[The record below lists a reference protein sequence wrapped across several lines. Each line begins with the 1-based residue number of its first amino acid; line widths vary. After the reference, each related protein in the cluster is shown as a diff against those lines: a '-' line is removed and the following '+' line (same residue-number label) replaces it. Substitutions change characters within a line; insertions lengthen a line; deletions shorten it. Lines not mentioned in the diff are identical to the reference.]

1 MTSSADFETIAQLL
15 TDSQKGYSEAAQ
27 IADDPQ
33 VKQMFAD
40 RAQQR
45 AQMIQEIERVM
56 PGLGTRRDEDGTAAG
71 AAHRVFINLRRMVQ
85 DDTRVALAE
94 VERGEATFLES
105 LQDAINDTS
114 LTTEQRGFVGRL
126 LEQVSADHDRFAS
139 MKAMF

>member
-15 TDSQKGYSEAAQ
+15 ADSQKGYSEASQ

-45 AQMIQEIERVM
+45 AALMQELEQVL
-56 PGLGTRRDEDGTAAG
+56 PGLGTRRHEEGTATG
-71 AAHRVFINLRRMVQ
+71 AAHRVFLNLRRLVQ

-94 VERGEATFLES
+94 VERGEGTFLEA
-105 LQDAINDTS
+105 LQDALNDTS
-114 LTTEQRGFVGRL
+114 LTSAERGIVGRL
-126 LEQVSADHDRFAS
+126 IEQVSADHDRFAS
-139 MKAMF
+139 MKAMY

>member
-15 TDSQKGYSEAAQ
+15 ADSQKGYSEAAQ

-40 RAQQR
+40 RAQRR
-45 AQMIQEIERVM
+45 ASLMQELEQTL
-56 PGLGTRRDEDGTAAG
+56 PGLGTRRQEDGTAAG
-71 AAHRVFINLRRMVQ
+71 AAHRVFINLRRLLQ

-94 VERGEATFLES
+94 VERGEATFLEA
-105 LQDAINDTS
+105 LQDALNDTS
-114 LTTEQRGFVGRL
+114 MSTPERSLVGRL
-126 LEQVSADHDRFAS
+126 IEEVSADHDRFAD

>member
-1 MTSSADFETIAQLL
+1 MNSSADFETIAQLL
-15 TDSQKGYSEAAQ
+15 ADSQKGYSEASH
-27 IADDPQ
+27 IAEDPQ

-40 RAQQR
+40 RARQR
-45 AQMIQEIERVM
+45 AEMMQEMEHAL
-56 PGLGTRRDEDGTAAG
+56 PGLGTRRDDDGTAAG

-94 VERGEATFLES
+94 VERGEATFLET
-105 LQDAINDTS
+105 LQDAVNDTS

-126 LEQVSADHDRFAS
+126 IEQVSADHDRFAS

>member
-15 TDSQKGYSEAAQ
+15 ADSQKGYSEASE

-40 RAQQR
+40 RAQRR
-45 AQMIQEIERVM
+45 AALMQELERAL
-56 PGLGTRRDEDGTAAG
+56 PGLGRREEEGSAAG
-71 AAHRVFINLRRMVQ
+71 AAHRVFINLRRLVQ

-94 VERGEATFLES
+94 VERGEATFLET
-105 LQDAINDTS
+105 LQDALNDTS
-114 LTTEQRGFVGRL
+114 LAQEERSMVGRL
-126 LEQVSADHDRFAS
+126 IEEVSADHDRFAS

>member
-1 MTSSADFETIAQLL
+1 MNSSADFETIAQLL
-15 TDSQKGYSEAAQ
+15 ADSQKGYSEASQ

-45 AQMIQEIERVM
+45 AAMMQEMEHSL
-56 PGLGTRRDEDGTAAG
+56 PGLGTRRDEEGTAAG

-85 DDTRVALAE
+85 DDTRVALVE
-94 VERGEATFLES
+94 VERGEATFLET
-105 LQDAINDTS
+105 LQDAVNDTS
-114 LTTEQRGFVGRL
+114 LTSDQRGFVGRL
-126 LEQVSADHDRFAS
+126 IEQVSADHDRFAS